1 MGSAVPEAP
10 RFIRAP
16 RRIGA
21 PSGRIAQRIRDR
33 SRDPGENRFVEP
45 LLGHRSWIVL
55 RKGRSV
61 KVLGINA
68 VFHDPA
74 AALVVDGRCVAAAEE
89 ERFTRRKHGHAN
101 LPFAAWELPA
111 QAARWCLDSAGL
123 TAGDLDAVAYSFDP
137 SLTREPED
145 LGIHDPWDHLRRT
158 YARHAPTMLAEE
170 LAGLDP
176 AAVRFVAHHHA
187 HAGSAALAAP
197 VPDADVLVLDG
208 RGECGSHLAG
218 RYDGG
223 RLTVHASQSLPHS
236 LGLLYEDVTAHLGF
250 VRSSDEYKV
259 MALAS
264 YGAPRFLPELRRAV
278 AADDAGGFR
287 VDRVDWNALVKRRP
301 AGERWTAD
309 HADLAAS
316 VQARLEEVLLD
327 LARWLR
333 ARTGGSRLTLAGGV
347 ALNCVANTRLFE
359 DSGYDDVWVQ
369 PAAGDAGT
377 ALGAALHLAA
387 GAGDQPVPMAGAD
400 LGRGWTDAEIEAA
413 LVAARLP
420 YERPSDLA
428 ATVAETLAAD
438 GVVGWFQGR
447 SEYGP
452 RALGRRSLLAHAG
465 HAHNVERLNDVK
477 GREEFRPVAP
487 MVRQER
493 AAEILERGPLPSP
506 YMLFVHDVRRSWR
519 DRIPA
524 VVHTDGTARAQ
535 TVDPRHEPL
544 LDRMLAA
551 FERRTGLPVVVNTSF
566 NTAGR
571 PMVDTP
577 RDALEVFGSAPISLL
592 AIGPFVVRRER
603 LASCP

>member
-1 MGSAVPEAP
+1 
-10 RFIRAP
+10 
-16 RRIGA
+16 
-21 PSGRIAQRIRDR
+21 
-33 SRDPGENRFVEP
+33 
-45 LLGHRSWIVL
+45 L
-55 RKGRSV
+55 

-68 VFHDPA
+68 LFHDPA
-74 AALVVDGRCVAAAEE
+74 AALVIDGACVAAAEE
-89 ERFTRRKHGHAN
+89 ERFTRRKHGHPN
-101 LPFAAWELPA
+101 VPFAGWELPGE
-111 QAARWCLDSAGL
+111 AARWCLRQAGL
-123 TAGDLDAVAYSFDP
+123 TAADLDAVAYSYDP
-137 SLTREPED
+137 ALADDPEA
-145 LGIHDPWDHLRRT
+145 LGVHDPWDHLRQT

-170 LAGLDP
+170 LPGLDP
-176 AAVRFVAHHHA
+176 AAVVNVAHHEA

-223 RLTVHASQSLPHS
+223 RLTVHASQRLPHS

-250 VRSSDEYKV
+250 LRSSDEYKV

-264 YGAPRFLPELRRAV
+264 YGQPRFLPELREAI

-287 VDRVDWNALVKRRP
+287 VDPVEWGALVKRRE
-301 AGERWTAD
+301 AGEPWASE

-316 VQARLEEVLLD
+316 LQARLEEVLVD

-333 ARTGGSRLTLAGGV
+333 AQTGGDRLTMAGGV
-347 ALNCVANTRLFE
+347 ALNCVANTRIFE
-359 DSGYDDVWVQ
+359 QSGYSHVWVQ

-377 ALGAALHLAA
+377 ALGAALHHGAA
-387 GAGDQPVPMAGAD
+387 QGDRVSPMPGAD
-400 LGRGWTDAEIEAA
+400 LGRGWSDSEIEAVLRTA
-413 LVAARLP
+413 QLP
-420 YERPSDLA
+420 YERPDDLA
-428 ATVAETLAAD
+428 ETVAAVLADD

-487 MVRQER
+487 MIRLER
-493 AAEILERGPLPSP
+493 AADVMERGPIPSP
-506 YMLFVHDVRRSWR
+506 YMLFVHDVKDEWR
-519 DRIPA
+519 ERIPA
-524 VVHTDGTARAQ
+524 VVHVDGTARAQ
-535 TVDPRHEPL
+535 TVDPETEPL

-577 RDALEVFGSAPISLL
+577 RDALEVFGSAPIAML
-592 AIGPFVVRRER
+592 AIGPFVVRRRE
-603 LASCP
+603 LAR